1 MDGRNDRRRPSGGRS
16 TASRRLLRRNT
27 PRVLRSSAARRLGTA
42 AAVFLVTVIAVTVG
56 VLLGARVYTDV
67 GPFHAQVSVAPSLTG
82 DTTVS
87 IPPLGALQLS
97 THDGPAHL
105 SLQLGALDQGR
116 VESLLRNPAAISNL
130 SSIAVEE
137 VTDAVVR
144 VGLRTLG
151 VAVLAALV
159 LSTLVFRDVRRVAW
173 SGGLALL
180 LTAGSLGAAGLT
192 ARPEALEEPRYEG
205 LLVNAPAIVG
215 DARRIASDYGRY
227 AGQLQRLV
235 GNVSRLYT
243 AVSALPVYEPEPGTT
258 RVLHISDMHLNPAAW
273 GLIRTIVEQFNI
285 DVIVDT
291 GDMTDWGSEPETSFV
306 ASIALLKKPYIFIRG
321 NHDSTAT
328 AAAVDRQPDTT
339 VLNNSI
345 TTVAGLT
352 IAGIADPRFT
362 PDKSTAPAGGGL
374 DSATANQVIG
384 AGERLAETI
393 RQSAQPVTIA
403 MVHDPASAGP
413 LSGVVPLVLAGHVHE
428 RQVGRL
434 PPTADGQST
443 LLLVQGSTGGAGLRG
458 LEGEEPTPL
467 SMSVL
472 YFDQQKR
479 LQAYDDIRVAG
490 TGESQVNLERHIV
503 PDPAKGDENVP
514 VTPTPTR

>member
-1 MDGRNDRRRPSGGRS
+1 MQRS
-16 TASRRLLRRNT
+16 VL
-27 PRVLRSSAARRLGTA
+27 RVLSSPAARRIGTA
-42 AAVFLVTVIAVTVG
+42 AAIFLVTLVAVTVG
-56 VLLGARVYTDV
+56 VLLGGRIYTDV
-67 GPFHAQVSVAPSLTG
+67 GPFHAEVSVAPSLTG
-82 DTTVS
+82 GTTVR

-116 VESLLRNPAAISNL
+116 VEALLSNPAAISNL
-130 SSIAVEE
+130 SRSAVAD

-144 VGLRTLG
+144 TALRTLG
-151 VAVLAALV
+151 VAVLAALF
-159 LSTLVFRDVRRVAW
+159 LSALVFRDVRRVAW

-180 LTAGSLGAAGLT
+180 ITAGSFGVAALT
-192 ARPEALEEPRYEG
+192 ARPEALDEPRYEG

-215 DARRIASDYGRY
+215 DARRIATDYDRY
-227 AGQLQRLV
+227 AEQLQRLV
-235 GNVSRLYT
+235 GNVSKLYT
-243 AVSALPVYEPEPGTT
+243 TVSALPIYEPEPGTT

-273 GLIRTIVEQFNI
+273 QLIRTVVEQFSI
-285 DVIVDT
+285 DVIIDT
-291 GDMTDWGSEPETSFV
+291 GDITDWGSEPETSFV

-321 NHDSTAT
+321 NHDSSAT
-328 AAAVDRQPDTT
+328 SAAVDKQPGTT

-374 DSATANQVIG
+374 TSATANQVIG
-384 AGERLAETI
+384 AGERLGETI
-393 RQSAQPVTIA
+393 RESAQPVNIA
-403 MVHDPASAGP
+403 LVHDPASAGP
-413 LSGVVPLVLAGHVHE
+413 LSGIVPLVLAGHVHE
-428 RQVGRL
+428 RQISRL
-434 PPTADGQST
+434 PETANGQPT
-443 LLLVQGSTGGAGLRG
+443 LLSVEGSTGGAGLRG

-472 YFDQQKR
+472 YFDQAKR
-479 LQAYDDIRVAG
+479 LKAYDDIRVAG
-490 TGESQVNLERHIV
+490 TGQSQVNLERHVV
-503 PDPAKGDENVP
+503 PEPGAADSNVP

>member
-1 MDGRNDRRRPSGGRS
+1 VGGRQLPWRNI
-16 TASRRLLRRNT
+16 SRI
-27 PRVLRSSAARRLGTA
+27 LRSAAAGRLGTA
-42 AAVFLVTVIAVTVG
+42 AAVFLVTLIATTIG
-56 VLLGARVYTDV
+56 VLLGGRVYTDV
-67 GPFHAQVSVAPSLTG
+67 GPFHAEVSVVPSLAG

-116 VESLLRNPAAISNL
+116 VETLLNNPEVISHL
-130 SSIAVEE
+130 SRSAVVD

-151 VAVLAALV
+151 VAVLAALL
-159 LSTLVFRDVRRVAW
+159 LSALVFRDIRRVAW
-173 SGGLALL
+173 SGGLALFIA
-180 LTAGSLGAAGLT
+180 AGSLGVAGLT

-215 DARRIASDYGRY
+215 DVQRIASDYGRY
-227 AGQLQRLV
+227 AEQLQRLV
-235 GNVSRLYT
+235 GNVSKLYT
-243 AVSALPVYEPEPGTT
+243 TVSALPIYEPEPGTT

-273 GLIRTIVEQFNI
+273 QLIRTIVEQFSI

-321 NHDSTAT
+321 NHDSAAT

-362 PDKSTAPAGGGL
+362 PDKSTAPAAGDL
-374 DSATANQVIG
+374 TSATANQVIT
-384 AGERLAETI
+384 AGERLAGTI
-393 RQSAQPVTIA
+393 RESGQPVDIA

-413 LSGVVPLVLAGHVHE
+413 LSGVAPLVLAGHVHE
-428 RQVGRL
+428 RRIGRL
-434 PPTADGQST
+434 PETAADGQPT
-443 LLLVQGSTGGAGLRG
+443 LLLAQGSTGGAGLRG

-490 TGESQVNLERHIV
+490 TGESQVNLERHVV
-503 PDPAKGDENVP
+503 PDPAAGDENIP